1 MKKVKINYS
10 EDEYH
15 SFCVDLDCYEE
26 NLLRRLKMVNN
37 SVDMRLKGYIDKSK
51 INEWIESL
59 ENWKLRAESLKSL
72 KKKIKNNATTELT
85 DNEYHELIR
94 CLWEEIEHG
103 KYRLDDYKSGRFSW
117 GEKMIPVE
125 TADITRRIALY
136 ERLEGKKYTL
146 NSDSNI

>member
-10 EDEYH
+10 EEEYH
-15 SFCVDLDCYEE
+15 SFRVDLDSYEE
-26 NLLRRLKMVNN
+26 NLIRRLKMVNN
-37 SVDMRLKGYIDKSK
+37 SVDMRLKGHMDKSE
-51 INEWIESL
+51 INEWIETL
-59 ENWKLRAESLKSL
+59 EDWKLRAESLKSL

-94 CLWEEIEHG
+94 SIWEEIEHG
-103 KYRLDDYKSGRFSW
+103 KYRLDDYKSGRFGW
-117 GEKMIPVE
+117 GEKLIPVE
-125 TADITRRIALY
+125 TADIERRIALY

>member
-15 SFCVDLDCYEE
+15 SFRVDLDCYEE
-26 NLLRRLKMVNN
+26 NLLRRLKMINN
-37 SVDMRLKGYIDKSK
+37 TVDMKLKGHMNKSEID
-51 INEWIESL
+51 EWIKTL
-59 ENWKLRAESLKSL
+59 EDWKLRAVSLKSL
-72 KKKIKNNATTELT
+72 KKKIKNNTITELT
-85 DNEYHELIR
+85 DEEYHELIR

-103 KYRLDDYKSGRFSW
+103 KYRLEDYKSGMFSW
-117 GEKMIPVE
+117 GEKLIQVE
-125 TADITRRIALY
+125 TEDIARRIALY

>member
-1 MKKVKINYS
+1 
-10 EDEYH
+10 
-15 SFCVDLDCYEE
+15 
-26 NLLRRLKMVNN
+26 MVNN
-37 SVDMRLKGYIDKSK
+37 SVDMRLKGYMDKSE

-103 KYRLDDYKSGRFSW
+103 KYRLDDYKSGHFSL
-117 GEKMIPVE
+117 GEKMIQVE
-125 TADITRRIALY
+125 TADIARRIALY
-136 ERLEGKKYTL
+136 ERLEGKKYIL

>member
-26 NLLRRLKMVNN
+26 NLLRRLKMANN
-37 SVDMRLKGYIDKSK
+37 SIDMCLKGYMDKSE
-51 INEWIESL
+51 IYEWFESL

-94 CLWEEIEHG
+94 CL
-103 KYRLDDYKSGRFSW
+103 
-117 GEKMIPVE
+117 
-125 TADITRRIALY
+125 
-136 ERLEGKKYTL
+136 
-146 NSDSNI
+146 

>member
-10 EDEYH
+10 VDEYH
-15 SFCVDLDCYEE
+15 SFRVDLDCYEE

-37 SVDMRLKGYIDKSK
+37 SVDMRLKGQMDKSE
-51 INEWIESL
+51 INEWIKSL
-59 ENWKLRAESLKSL
+59 EDWKLRAVSLKSL
-72 KKKIKNNATTELT
+72 KKKIKNNTTTELT

-103 KYRLDDYKSGRFSW
+103 KYRLDDYKSGRFGW
-117 GEKMIPVE
+117 GEKLIPVE
-125 TADITRRIALY
+125 TADIERRIALY

-146 NSDSNI
+146 NSDSSI

>member
-10 EDEYH
+10 EDEYY
-15 SFCVDLDCYEE
+15 SFCVDLDSYEE
-26 NLLRRLKMVNN
+26 NLTQRLKMINN
-37 SVDMRLKGYIDKSK
+37 SVDMRLKGHMDKSE

-59 ENWKLRAESLKSL
+59 EDWKLRAESLKSL

-94 CLWEEIEHG
+94 SIWEEIEHG
-103 KYRLDDYKSGRFSW
+103 KYRLDDYKSGRFGW
-117 GEKMIPVE
+117 GEKLIPVE
-125 TADITRRIALY
+125 TADIERRIALY

>member
-15 SFCVDLDCYEE
+15 SFRVDLDCYEE
-26 NLLRRLKMVNN
+26 NLLRRLKMINN
-37 SVDMRLKGYIDKSK
+37 TVDMKLKGHMNKLEID
-51 INEWIESL
+51 EWIKTL
-59 ENWKLRAESLKSL
+59 EDWKLRAVSLKSL
-72 KKKIKNNATTELT
+72 KKKIKNNTITELT
-85 DNEYHELIR
+85 DEEYHELIR

-103 KYRLDDYKSGRFSW
+103 KYRLEDYKSGMFSW
-117 GEKMIPVE
+117 GEKLIQVE
-125 TADITRRIALY
+125 TEDIARRIALY

>member
-10 EDEYH
+10 EDEYY

-37 SVDMRLKGYIDKSK
+37 SVDMCIKGYMDKSE

-59 ENWKLRAESLKSL
+59 ENWKLRVESLKSL

-103 KYRLDDYKSGRFSW
+103 KYRLDDYKSGRLV
-117 GEKMIPVE
+117 GV
-125 TADITRRIALY
+125 
-136 ERLEGKKYTL
+136 KK
-146 NSDSNI
+146 

>member
-1 MKKVKINYS
+1 MKKVKINYT

-15 SFCVDLDCYEE
+15 SFRVDLDCYEE
-26 NLLRRLKMVNN
+26 NLLRRLKMINN
-37 SVDMRLKGYIDKSK
+37 SVDMRLKGHMDKSE
-51 INEWIESL
+51 INEWIETL
-59 ENWKLRAESLKSL
+59 EDWKLRAESLKSL

-94 CLWEEIEHG
+94 SIWEEVEHG
-103 KYRLDDYKSGRFSW
+103 KYRLDDYKSGRFGW
-117 GEKMIPVE
+117 GEKLIPVE
-125 TADITRRIALY
+125 TADIERRIALY